1 VGERKMRKTCE
12 NCGEDFEDYEVVDW
26 DVIDIVCPECFEKW
40 YVHNGKWDDD
50 ISYEIG
56 MNG

>member
-1 VGERKMRKTCE
+1 MRKTCE